1 MSQEVNH
8 INVVRQMLERAGT
21 AGGVEQALRWL
32 LEQLDEVIDG
42 VKAFILLEPDGETL
56 HIMSASGLST
66 EFIGKY
72 ERSVGHGML
81 GEVVLGGRLR
91 GIREADPTSEDYKD
105 LKLEHP
111 FGSAL
116 AAPLSAGNQ
125 HLGYLWV
132 ESTEPH
138 AFELSDLNLTSV
150 TGLIA
155 GMIIS
160 HMRIVSECASLMPV
174 DKTTGLLRNAEFTR
188 RVRLEVQ
195 RAKRTGGT
203 VSLLMLHV
211 DGLTRIRARSGDEE
225 VERIEKELARTFGA
239 ALRGIDFVGLQ
250 GAGRMFACLPDAP
263 PEAAVVAAKRTLE
276 LMSGVTSTD
285 TESLLSVHLGL
296 SNFPKDCESGSS
308 LIATAS
314 DAAHTARKLNDG
326 TVAQYTKRDK

>member
-1 MSQEVNH
+1 MSQELNH
-8 INVVRQMLERAGT
+8 INVVRQMLERSGT

-32 LEQLDEVIDG
+32 LEQLDEVIEG

-56 HIMSASGLST
+56 HIMSASGLSA
-66 EFIGKY
+66 EFIGNF
-72 ERSVGHGML
+72 ERSVGHGLL

-91 GIREADPTSEDYKD
+91 GIREADPSSEDYLD

-116 AAPLSAGNQ
+116 AAPLSSGNM

-132 ESTEPH
+132 ESAKPH

-155 GMIIS
+155 GGIIS

-195 RAKRTGGT
+195 RAKRTDGT

-225 VERIEKELARTFGA
+225 VQRIEKELARTFSA
-239 ALRGIDFVGLQ
+239 ALRGIDFVGIQ
-250 GAGRMFACLPDAP
+250 SSGRMFACLPDATP
-263 PEAAVVAAKRTLE
+263 DAALVAANRTME
-276 LMSGVTSTD
+276 LMSGVVSAD
-285 TESLLSVHLGL
+285 TESLLNIHVGL

-308 LIATAS
+308 LIATAA
-314 DAAHTARKLNDG
+314 DATHTARKLNNN
-326 TVAQYTKRDK
+326 TVVQYSKRDK